1 MKKRIL
7 VCYLFTKFDGLN
19 QLKDFIKHY
28 KKHKSG
34 IKHKL
39 LVCFK
44 LIEKNRVIYLR
55 KYFKNIKYIE
65 FIDNSSANDFD
76 FGSYKRVSESYLSYN
91 ILFLN
96 SHSYPICS
104 GWLQKLSIH
113 LKPKTLI
120 GITASY
126 ESMITSIK
134 LKKFYKIFSYL
145 LKLKKYKNLYKPF
158 PNPHI
163 RTSNFLIN
171 GNDFYSFIKNKKIKN
186 KEDTWQIESGV
197 YGVTNFFKKKK
208 YKIFVINSDGK
219 KFDESKWY
227 LSQTYNFLTQ
237 SKTIISDKHSRKYLK
252 LSKKA
257 KIFSQ
262 KKVWGNII

>member
-7 VCYLFTKFDGLN
+7 VCYLFTKFDKLN

-28 KKHKSG
+28 KKHPSG

-44 LIEKNRVIYLR
+44 LIEKKRVVYLR
-55 KYFKNIKYIE
+55 RYFKNIKYIE
-65 FIDNSSANDFD
+65 FIDNSSTNDFD
-76 FGSYKRVSESYLSYN
+76 FGSYKRVSKSYLSYN

-104 GWLQKLSIH
+104 GWLRKLTDH
-113 LKPKTLI
+113 LKQNTLI

-126 ESMITSIK
+126 ESMITSLR
-134 LKKFYKIFSYL
+134 LKKFYKFFSYL
-145 LKLKKYKNLYKPF
+145 LKLKKYKNFYKSF

-171 GNDFYSFIKNKKIKN
+171 GNDFYSFIKNKKIIN
-186 KEDTWQIESGV
+186 KEDTWQIESGIN
-197 YGVTNFFKKKK
+197 GITNFFKKKN
-208 YKIFVINSDGK
+208 YKIFVVNSDGK
-219 KFDESKWY
+219 KFVESKWY
-227 LSQTYNFLTQ
+227 SSETYNFLNQ

-252 LSKKA
+252 LSKNEKT
-257 KIFSQ
+257 FSQ
-262 KKVWGNII
+262 EKVWGKII